1 MNKIQFDELEKESG
15 KKWEKRLKLTVILQ
29 CVIFQRIFSRK
40 RKKLV
45 GKKWMEK
52 TLTSLIWLSIKVKSS
67 SSFRPHARNFL
78 MFASGSHSHNS
89 FHVHQKMIRTFFF
102 LHGNMHFEMPL
113 TWLLLINF
121 NHWSVLKEALFLSL
135 FFFSHLLSYTLSWI
149 VNNKKKSLKMVRL
162 DFYLTMR
169 WQRWSFP
176 ISCLLQSWIF
186 FLLIFTLSAISNQH
200 TIFPPFPLPYDALPP
215 CQIGHLNEI

>member
-1 MNKIQFDELEKESG
+1 M
-15 KKWEKRLKLTVILQ
+15 KK
-29 CVIFQRIFSRK
+29 
-40 RKKLV
+40 
-45 GKKWMEK
+45 
-52 TLTSLIWLSIKVKSS
+52 LTSLIRLSIDVWRWKGHHRRRLGWPTQATFSCLLAAASHKS
-67 SSFRPHARNFL
+67 HL
-78 MFASGSHSHNS
+78 HNS
-89 FHVHQKMIRTFFF
+89 SHVGTCNAASKKKRFFFF
-102 LHGNMHFEMPL
+102 LHLGNMHFEMPL
-113 TWLLLINF
+113 TWLLLFNF

-135 FFFSHLLSYTLSWI
+135 FLSHTYSLTLSLGSSI
-149 VNNKKKSLKMVRL
+149 TKKKLVKMVRL

-200 TIFPPFPLPYDALPP
+200 TIFPPFLLPYDALPP